1 MYPDFKIQRCLQ
13 LANSLDISYNW
24 KQVDSRCTTILWK
37 MYNIRVRNV
46 KIYSQ
51 FSILFDMIYKL
62 VWKIWAEGSGLDLF

>member
-1 MYPDFKIQRCLQ
+1 LIADVRQFYGKCIT
-13 LANSLDISYNW
+13 YE
-24 KQVDSRCTTILWK
+24 
-37 MYNIRVRNV
+37 VRNV